1 MIRRLKLKNF
11 WRPDTAD
18 REYLGLHATFEC
30 SGGVEAVAVALR
42 QLMTLGRTSAA
53 ASSSSSAA
61 VRNPEGE
68 EQEQA
73 TVEEE
78 AATMT
83 AAEKIAALEA
93 RKSAAVAAENYD
105 EAKRLKILLSGLT
118 TNDGAAG
125 EPGTVSATTQGSGDT
140 VSDSPAAPATACLD
154 KSGNW

>member
-68 EQEQA
+68 EQEHA
-73 TVEEE
+73 TVEE

-105 EAKRLKILLSGLT
+105 EAKRLKILLSGLK

-125 EPGTVSATTQGSGDT
+125 EPGSTVSATQGSGDT